1 MNWLVSHG
9 ILEIITAIFLFLM
22 GIIVNGLRADLKE
35 NKQVMKELAE
45 SLGNLNLT
53 IGKDYMSRAEA
64 EKNNQE
70 VWDRLDRHDT
80 RIRNVSERVTRIEAR
95 ENNRGYHDFT

>member
-1 MNWLVSHG
+1 MNWLISHG

-35 NKQVMKELAE
+35 NKQVMKELAK
-45 SLGNLNLT
+45 SLEQLNIT
-53 IGKDYMSRAEA
+53 MSKDYMSRVEA

-70 VWDRLDRHDT
+70 VWDRLDRHDA
-80 RIRNVSERVTRIEAR
+80 RITGVSERVTRIEAR
-95 ENNRGYHDFT
+95 EGIHG

>member
-1 MNWLVSHG
+1 MNWLISHG
-9 ILEIITAIFLFLM
+9 VLEIITAIFLFLM
-22 GIIVNGLRADLKE
+22 GIIVNALRADLKE
-35 NKQVMKELAE
+35 NKQVMKELSE
-45 SLGNLNLT
+45 SLGKLNVT

-80 RIRNVSERVTRIEAR
+80 RITGVSERVTRLEAR
-95 ENNRGYHDFT
+95 GNNRG

>member
-1 MNWLVSHG
+1 MSWILSHG

-35 NKQVMKELAE
+35 NKQVMKELAK
-45 SLGNLNLT
+45 SLEQLNIT
-53 IGKDYMSRAEA
+53 MSKDYMPRVEA
-64 EKNNQE
+64 EKNNQD

-80 RIRNVSERVTRIEAR
+80 RITGVSERVTRLEAR
-95 ENNRGYHDFT
+95 EGTHG

>member
-1 MNWLVSHG
+1 MEFLMPHDAINVVTS
-9 ILEIITAIFLFLM
+9 IFLFLM

-35 NKQVMKELAE
+35 NKQVMKELAK
-45 SLGNLNLT
+45 SLEQLNIT
-53 IGKDYMSRAEA
+53 MSKDYMPRVEA

-80 RIRNVSERVTRIEAR
+80 RITGVSERVTRLEAR
-95 ENNRGYHDFT
+95 EGTHG